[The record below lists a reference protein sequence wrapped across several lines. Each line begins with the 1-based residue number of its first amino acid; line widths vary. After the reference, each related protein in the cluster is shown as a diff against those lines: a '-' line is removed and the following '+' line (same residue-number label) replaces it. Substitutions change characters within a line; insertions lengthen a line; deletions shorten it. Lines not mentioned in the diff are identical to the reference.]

1 MKQTENIHNTQRMKD
16 TNKWLVVVNPK
27 AGSGKCE
34 KDWPG
39 IKELLVKYNFSFL
52 SVLTEYPFHAIEI
65 TRNMV
70 NDLGFR
76 KIIAVGGDGT
86 LNEVVNGIFQQT
98 RFATTDITLAM
109 ITVGTGNDWGR
120 MYHFPLNYEK
130 AIKIISNER
139 TFLQDVGKVKYSY
152 EAEDKS
158 RYFVNMAGM
167 GYDAFVAKK
176 TNIQKAKGKGGRF
189 SYLINLATG
198 LFQYKSVM
206 LNITVD
212 GKEVIDDQVFTLS
225 IGICKYNGGGMMQL
239 PNAIPDDGL
248 FDMTVVRK
256 TSKLKVIRNISRLFD
271 GSFLKMSEVSTFTGQ
286 KIQIMSTPRH
296 AIFLETDGESLG
308 SSPLDFTIVPR
319 AVRLIVRKKALKQY
333 GQAQPLQ
340 ESKPKNKPSSEVI
353 EVAND

>member
-1 MKQTENIHNTQRMKD
+1 
-16 TNKWLVVVNPK
+16 
-27 AGSGKCE
+27 
-34 KDWPG
+34 
-39 IKELLVKYNFSFL
+39 
-52 SVLTEYPFHAIEI
+52 
-65 TRNMV
+65 
-70 NDLGFR
+70 
-76 KIIAVGGDGT
+76 
-86 LNEVVNGIFQQT
+86 
-98 RFATTDITLAM
+98 
-109 ITVGTGNDWGR
+109 
-120 MYHFPLNYEK
+120 
-130 AIKIISNER
+130 
-139 TFLQDVGKVKYSY
+139 
-152 EAEDKS
+152 
-158 RYFVNMAGM
+158 
-167 GYDAFVAKK
+167 
-176 TNIQKAKGKGGRF
+176 
-189 SYLINLATG
+189 
-198 LFQYKSVM
+198 
-206 LNITVD
+206 
-212 GKEVIDDQVFTLS
+212 
-225 IGICKYNGGGMMQL
+225 MMQL